1 MLPLFSRPQARD
13 PEQCCQDRRQHP
25 RQTPFDSL
33 THAGRSLLERSGPEL
48 AFATRRLGSSSR
60 RISLLKCHHSWEYH
74 VQLSAKHLGT
84 MLLSLR
90 TSAVLCKQSQL
101 FERFL
106 AVALVHVQG
115 FLSLNH
121 LNRYDF
127 LHTPPIMAMEGQT
140 SLNDSLDW

>member
-1 MLPLFSRPQARD
+1 MQAGPFSNDQGPNWR
-13 PEQCCQDRRQHP
+13 
-25 RQTPFDSL
+25 L
-33 THAGRSLLERSGPEL
+33 LLEDSV
-48 AFATRRLGSSSR
+48 AAADA
-60 RISLLKCHHSWEYH
+60 Y
-74 VQLSAKHLGT
+74 LSAKHLGT

-90 TSAVLCKQSQL
+90 TSAVLCEQSQL

-127 LHTPPIMAMEGQT
+127 LHTPPIMVMEGQT